1 VPDLGGRSE
10 LDGGRA
16 IPVWPENPDD
26 VNSRAVSAGLGLACA
41 MLFPDCTQQL
51 VPSSLTA
58 PRPGRPCKSAHCN
71 APAAPALPARPQ
83 VWSLMN
89 LAYAHHEII
98 SDYVTAALIWF
109 ETGCVGGWQVCQ
121 WVCQSKMRQN
131 PKFAPPC

>member
-1 VPDLGGRSE
+1 MP
-10 LDGGRA
+10 
-16 IPVWPENPDD
+16 
-26 VNSRAVSAGLGLACA
+26 
-41 MLFPDCTQQL
+41 
-51 VPSSLTA
+51 TA
-58 PRPGRPCKSAHCN
+58 THLLPLPC
-71 APAAPALPARPQ
+71 LPARPQ